1 MFVFI
6 NVPTIRQLQSR
17 PCENNHVTLDQLG
30 VAVHHL
36 SSFVS
41 ITISTISLWKV
52 QAASCID
59 GGFIFFKLAKAG
71 KTGQNI

>member
-1 MFVFI
+1 MTSFLRVAPPPKK
-6 NVPTIRQLQSR
+6 NPGSA
-17 PCENNHVTLDQLG
+17 PALDQLG
-30 VAVHHL
+30 VAVHHS

-59 GGFIFFKLAKAG
+59 GDFIFFKLAKAG